1 MSRQIVMWGARQPCR
16 RASNASLRTY
26 AGRVAILF
34 AVVGSASGCATSAV
48 RPSDQTWPRSSTRQ
62 TVSAADLSREGQNDM
77 VLAALRRVR
86 PEFFFAR
93 GSAPLAVSID
103 GGPLADLSILESMRV
118 STIED
123 VSLERG
129 ASPPALASRRPVT
142 SSWETCCWCERG
154 APGRDSRSNSAVL
167 IGGSTM

>member
-1 MSRQIVMWGARQPCR
+1 MSRQIVKWEARHPYR
-16 RASNASLRTY
+16 RASTASRRTY

-48 RPSDQTWPRSSTRQ
+48 RPSDQTWSRSSSGQ
-62 TVSAADLSREGQNDM
+62 TVSAMDLSREGQSDM

-86 PEFFFAR
+86 PEFFNAR

-103 GGPLADLSILESMRV
+103 GGPLTDLSILETMRV
-118 STIED
+118 SAIED

-129 ASPPALASRRPVT
+129 ASSVAPRITTTGEVVVGNVLLVRTRRARP
-142 SSWETCCWCERG
+142 R
-154 APGRDSRSNSAVL
+154 
-167 IGGSTM
+167 